1 MEDAYAWPGD
11 RRTTVCLTFD
21 CDAESPFLWNEPMEA
36 RRFIGELEQR
46 RFGPRVGLPRILA
59 LLEELGVPGTFFVPG
74 WTAEHH
80 PGVLEGIVEAGHEVA
95 AHGYVHERINQVSP
109 GEEDAIL
116 ERSIAVF
123 ERLIG
128 QRPAGYRSPS
138 FQLNQGTPAL
148 LVEKGLRYDSSLM
161 GYDHPYSLEAGEALL
176 PEIPVEWLLDDAVQ
190 YKHVRSVKESN
201 VVAEPRKVER
211 LWMDEFDAMHGI
223 GGRVFVLTMHPWI
236 SGRASRLAALRRMIQ
251 HMLDGSDVWFA
262 SCREVAEYHASS
274 TWLQHYATAVSTP
287 ISSDDTAA

>member
-1 MEDAYAWPGD
+1 MEDSYTWPRD

-21 CDAESPFLWNEPMEA
+21 CDAESPFLWNEPAEA

-46 RFGPRVGLPRILA
+46 RFGPRVGLPRIIA

-80 PGVLEGIVEAGHEVA
+80 RGVLEGIVEAGHEVA
-95 AHGYVHERINQVSP
+95 AHGYVHERINQVTP
-109 GEEDAIL
+109 AEENAIL

-128 QRPAGYRSPS
+128 QRPLGYRSPS

-148 LVEKGLRYDSSLM
+148 LVEKGFQYDSSLM
-161 GYDHPYSLEAGEALL
+161 GYDHPYSLEAEGRLL

-190 YKHVRSVKESN
+190 YKHVRSAIQSN
-201 VVAEPRKVER
+201 VVAEPRKAER
-211 LWMDEFDAMHGI
+211 LWMDEFDAMHLI

-236 SGRASRLAALRRMIQ
+236 TGRASRLSALRRMIQ
-251 HMLDGSDVWFA
+251 HMKEAGDVWFA
-262 SCREVAEYHASS
+262 TCREVAEHHAG
-274 TWLQHYATAVSTP
+274 TAWLQTYIAAVSTP
-287 ISSDDTAA
+287 ISVDDVAP